1 MMVSFIIVYNNSP
14 VSVKIILDVKSSVFS
29 NKKTAGHLHAKP
41 FFFYA
46 VSDPT
51 SQPELPELQGQPE
64 LPQEPERG
72 SLQARGPRS
81 QQVFAPL
88 PSCSQRLQKIMSRRK
103 AGKE

>member
-1 MMVSFIIVYNNSP
+1 
-14 VSVKIILDVKSSVFS
+14 VKSKVFS

-51 SQPELPELQGQPE
+51 SQPGLPGLPELPE
-64 LPQEPERG
+64 LPQEPERV

-88 PSCSQRLQKIMSRRK
+88 PSCSQRLQKIMSQRK